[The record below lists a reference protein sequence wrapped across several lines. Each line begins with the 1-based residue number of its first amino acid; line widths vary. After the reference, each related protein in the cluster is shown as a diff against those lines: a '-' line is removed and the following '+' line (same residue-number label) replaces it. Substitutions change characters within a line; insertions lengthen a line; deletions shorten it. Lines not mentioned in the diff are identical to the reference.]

1 MEQKKFTEDEII
13 GKIDASFDSVETLRL
28 EGLEKVRVF
37 HSIKD
42 KALGREHKRLSGKF
56 GEDHAK
62 VKKISAKIRYNQG
75 LFKDLDV
82 EIEKANIKA
91 PSFDKDSW
99 MVHGLVLDKENSG
112 VKGLTVGFFDGKGR
126 WVKELGYGCT
136 DKCGHFSITYTQKD
150 REEQDNSK
158 SMKLSLYVSDKN
170 HKVLCK
176 DSRPLYLKIGQI
188 DYREIYLTDEEICT
202 APEAGRREVPQ
213 KKEEI
218 GAFKL
223 EKITG
228 IDPKSAEKLRKAG
241 IKDIKVFIEADEEK
255 IKEILGNVNVV
266 KMKKEAASLIEKRG
280 DKR

>member
-13 GKIDASFDSVETLRL
+13 GKIDASFDSVDKLRL

-42 KALGREHKRLSGKF
+42 KALGREHKRLSEKF
-56 GEDHAK
+56 GEDHPK
-62 VKKISAKIRYNQG
+62 VKKISAKIRYNQD

-99 MVHGLVLDKENSG
+99 MVHGRVLDKESKG
-112 VKGLTVGFFDGKGR
+112 VKGLTVGLFDGKGR
-126 WVKELGYGCT
+126 WIKELGYGCT
-136 DKCGHFSITYTQKD
+136 DELGYFSITYTQQG
-150 REEQDNSK
+150 REEQDNQE
-158 SMKLSLYVSDKN
+158 SMELFLYVSDKN
-170 HKVLCK
+170 HKVLYK

-188 DYREIYLTDEEICT
+188 DYREIYITDEEICS
-202 APEAGRREVPQ
+202 APEPGIREIPPR
-213 KKEEI
+213 KEEF
-218 GAFKL
+218 GVFKL
-223 EKITG
+223 DKISG

-241 IKDIKVFIEADEEK
+241 IKDFEAFIEADEEK
-255 IKEILGNVNVV
+255 IKKILGNVDVGI
-266 KMKKEAASLIEKRG
+266 MKKEAISLIEKKG